1 MSIRCCGSTRLQV
14 HQGHGQVP
22 IRCTLRSGLRVR
34 EVVRRGMREVR
45 GRSVQSVVPPI
56 RLRPALRRLLG
67 EEGEA
72 APSQGTHDICPV
84 LKLALMSADRGR
96 FVQWLPLG
104 LHPPV
109 DLSDFVHSSNEARA
123 PQELQYPTSDTK
135 DLCAFLGMVA
145 PLRRGPVPA
154 NPSRELLPQ
163 TTVDAQIRTTPG
175 YTQV

>member
-1 MSIRCCGSTRLQV
+1 
-14 HQGHGQVP
+14 
-22 IRCTLRSGLRVR
+22 
-34 EVVRRGMREVR
+34 MREVL

-72 APSQGTHDICPV
+72 ASAQGMSNASLFLIHV
-84 LKLALMSADRGR
+84 LRNADRGR
-96 FVQWLPLG
+96 LVQRFPLG
-104 LHPPV
+104 LHSPV
-109 DLSDFVHSSNEARA
+109 DLSDFVYSSNEARA
-123 PQELQYPTSDTK
+123 PQELQYPTSDAK

-154 NPSRELLPQ
+154 NPSRELLPS